1 MPEIKKQPITS
12 AVPDFNADSA
22 YAYVANQVAFG
33 PRVPNT
39 AAHKACGD
47 YLASELKRF
56 GAKVYQ
62 QEAILTAYDGTKL
75 EARNIIGSFDPE
87 NSKRV
92 LLFAHWDSRP
102 YSDHDPDPSKHRTP
116 LDGAVAAQGPYWRS
130 PGKSGKKPRVA
141 ASIVFSSTRRIMV
154 RRNS

>member
-1 MPEIKKQPITS
+1 MIRLFFALLSFALLSCGAKGTKETGNMPEIKKQPIAS

-75 EARNIIGSFDPE
+75 EARNIIGSFDPRIV
-87 NSKRV
+87 NVFYYSRIGTAV
-92 LLFAHWDSRP
+92 PIRTTIPILPSTGPHWTG
-102 YSDHDPDPSKHRTP
+102 RTM
-116 LDGAVAAQGPYWRS
+116 AVAA
-130 PGKSGKKPRVA
+130 
-141 ASIVFSSTRRIMV
+141 
-154 RRNS
+154 

>member
-1 MPEIKKQPITS
+1 MPEIKKQPIAS

-62 QEAILTAYDGTKL
+62 Q
-75 EARNIIGSFDPE
+75 GSDTD
-87 NSKRV
+87 R
-92 LLFAHWDSRP
+92 L
-102 YSDHDPDPSKHRTP
+102 
-116 LDGAVAAQGPYWRS
+116 
-130 PGKSGKKPRVA
+130 
-141 ASIVFSSTRRIMV
+141 
-154 RRNS
+154 RRNEAGSEKHHRLV

>member
-1 MPEIKKQPITS
+1 MIRLFFALLSFALLSCGAKGTKETGNMPEIKKQPIAS

-62 QEAILTAYDGTKL
+62 QGVERFGLSSVPKAAFPCFQPF
-75 EARNIIGSFDPE
+75 GS
-87 NSKRV
+87 
-92 LLFAHWDSRP
+92 
-102 YSDHDPDPSKHRTP
+102 
-116 LDGAVAAQGPYWRS
+116 
-130 PGKSGKKPRVA
+130 
-141 ASIVFSSTRRIMV
+141 
-154 RRNS
+154 

>member
-1 MPEIKKQPITS
+1 MRKIKVGVLGGSRGKTMMEY
-12 AVPDFNADSA
+12 AVKSDECYLAAVREFNGASP
-22 YAYVANQVAFG
+22 YAYLANQVAFG

-75 EARNIIGSFDPE
+75 
-87 NSKRV
+87 
-92 LLFAHWDSRP
+92 
-102 YSDHDPDPSKHRTP
+102 
-116 LDGAVAAQGPYWRS
+116 
-130 PGKSGKKPRVA
+130 
-141 ASIVFSSTRRIMV
+141 
-154 RRNS
+154 

>member
-1 MPEIKKQPITS
+1 MIRLFFALLSFALLSCGAKGTKETGNMPEIKKQPITS

-92 LLFAHWDSRP
+92 LLFAH
-102 YSDHDPDPSKHRTP
+102 
-116 LDGAVAAQGPYWRS
+116 
-130 PGKSGKKPRVA
+130 
-141 ASIVFSSTRRIMV
+141 
-154 RRNS
+154 

>member
-1 MPEIKKQPITS
+1 MIRLFFALLSFALLSCGAKGTKETGNMPEIKKQPIAS

-62 QEAILTAYDGTKL
+62 QEAILTAY
-75 EARNIIGSFDPE
+75 E
-87 NSKRV
+87 
-92 LLFAHWDSRP
+92 
-102 YSDHDPDPSKHRTP
+102 KHHR
-116 LDGAVAAQGPYWRS
+116 LV
-130 PGKSGKKPRVA
+130 
-141 ASIVFSSTRRIMV
+141 
-154 RRNS
+154 

>member
-1 MPEIKKQPITS
+1 MIRLFFALLSFALLSCGAKGTKETGNMPEIKKQPITS

-56 GAKVYQ
+56 GAKVYP
-62 QEAILTAYDGTKL
+62 T
-75 EARNIIGSFDPE
+75 GSDTD
-87 NSKRV
+87 R
-92 LLFAHWDSRP
+92 L
-102 YSDHDPDPSKHRTP
+102 
-116 LDGAVAAQGPYWRS
+116 
-130 PGKSGKKPRVA
+130 
-141 ASIVFSSTRRIMV
+141 
-154 RRNS
+154 RRNEAGSEKHHRLV

>member
-1 MPEIKKQPITS
+1 MIRLFFALLSFALLSCGAKGTKETGNMPEIKKQPIAS

-92 LLFAHWDSRP
+92 LSIRALGQPSLFGPRSR
-102 YSDHDPDPSKHRTP
+102 SFQAPDPIGR
-116 LDGAVAAQGPYWRS
+116 GGRWR
-130 PGKSGKKPRVA
+130 
-141 ASIVFSSTRRIMV
+141 
-154 RRNS
+154 